1 MISGLI
7 GSIIFI
13 LDVEAKLT
21 LFFLSLA
28 MDVSLFVARGNIL
41 VDGSS
46 SSSSCLIFGEESSA
60 GGSTFTGA
68 ACRLF
73 EMSKL
78 SWRNVV
84 VRSTQRDGSLAT
96 CAVISVALTLL
107 TDLCDV
113 CNGMVGLDLLAAVLF
128 IVCGGVVGAWISIDM
143 NAIAT

>member
-1 MISGLI
+1 MVSGLI
-7 GSIIFI
+7 GSMI
-13 LDVEAKLT
+13 LTLVVEAKLM
-21 LFFLSLA
+21 LFFLPLA
-28 MDVSLFVARGNIL
+28 IDVSLFVARGYVL
-41 VDGSS
+41 VGGS

-113 CNGMVGLDLLAAVLF
+113 CNGMVSLDLLIVALF
-128 IVCGGVVGAWISIDM
+128 MVAR
-143 NAIAT
+143 